1 MSRITSS
8 DKAMQTE
15 RKPTAKRRRKEKVEA
30 KDQGSKQPLTN
41 YEYSLL
47 VSCFHLL
54 FLKYNCSFW
63 RLCIRLW
70 IPSWRNTMTRNIR
83 YSGACMSNS
92 SPIAQSWRGH
102 CTSDLWHDNMTCIT
116 RGCCILVHPT
126 HLLPCFLALFTFFCG
141 SLGYLH
147 IYMQSV
153 LLPWWKR
160 MYNVSKFDCRTRW
173 PIVIEICSALIAP
186 FSLYSVKTITEI
198 SLLW

>member
-116 RGCCILVHPT
+116 RGCCILVLRRICCHV
-126 HLLPCFLALFTFFCG
+126 FLH
-141 SLGYLH
+141 YLH
-147 IYMQSV
+147 FFVEVWVIYIFTCSQFCFHGGRGCTMSPNLIVGQDDP
-153 LLPWWKR
+153 LW
-160 MYNVSKFDCRTRW
+160 SKYVVR
-173 PIVIEICSALIAP
+173 L
-186 FSLYSVKTITEI
+186 
-198 SLLW
+198 